1 MQRLRYGSGT
11 FGSRPDWRTY
21 QTGLKQGKLRRRKP
35 KSTVRRIAAAAVM
48 GGLLYGL
55 YALLPIRLDILQER
69 WSTPPQI
76 SDSGKGTS
84 RERAADSGPGVA
96 DSQAPPSGN
105 AATPLPSA
113 SGSPSASGMPPDPAP
128 EADAPPAP
136 GPSPEAETA
145 VARNDAE
152 NAYASDSEGGVEAST
167 PVIDKAVIQ
176 LLFDRRRFVNLSKRA
191 FDYDFDGRRYHIDTS
206 IDPRLQ
212 RHMITSLQPQHA
224 HSIGI
229 VVMEPETGRI
239 LAMVSHNRDNPNTN
253 ACTESLFPAASIFKI
268 VTAAAAV
275 EEYGLQPDSTV
286 TYVGA
291 KHTLYRSQIKRNN
304 QQNANRISLRDSFA
318 QSVNPVFGKL
328 GAQYLGK
335 QGLISHA
342 EAFGFN
348 QEIDFELPMAPSSV
362 SVSDEPYNWAEIASG
377 FNRSTML
384 SPLHGAIMA
393 SAVVANQGRL
403 IEPSLVDRITDSSG
417 RVIYRGQTK
426 TLNKALSP
434 ETSSAMQALMKET
447 VLTGTCRKSFE
458 GISRS
463 PILSRL
469 NIGGKSGSINSRS
482 TERRRFDWFVGYAE
496 EKQGNRKI
504 VLSIVVAHQNYI
516 GTKANMY
523 ARKAIE
529 KYFEDA
535 GPKI

>member
-1 MQRLRYGSGT
+1 
-11 FGSRPDWRTY
+11 
-21 QTGLKQGKLRRRKP
+21 
-35 KSTVRRIAAAAVM
+35 M

-55 YALLPIRLDILQER
+55 YALLPFRLDLLQER
-69 WSTPPQI
+69 WLTPPQI
-76 SDSGKGTS
+76 SDSGTGTS
-84 RERAADSGPGVA
+84 REGEAALGLGVSETRVSPSKNA
-96 DSQAPPSGN
+96 AASQSSPSGDPN
-105 AATPLPSA
+105 A
-113 SGSPSASGMPPDPAP
+113 SGSSPENPVPDPGAIVP
-128 EADAPPAP
+128 TIPQPT
-136 GPSPEAETA
+136 PEAEYVMAQNQT
-145 VARNDAE
+145 VDHDDFSG
-152 NAYASDSEGGVEAST
+152 SDGGT
-167 PVIDKAVIQ
+167 PVIDKAEIQ
-176 LLFDRRRFVNLSKRA
+176 LLFDRRRFVNLSHKA

-206 IDPRLQ
+206 IEPRLQ
-212 RHMITSLQPQHA
+212 RHMIASLQPEHA

-239 LAMVSHNRDNPNTN
+239 LTMVSHNRDNPNTN

-275 EEYGLQPDSTV
+275 EEYGLHPDSTV

-291 KHTLYRSQIKRNN
+291 KHTLYRSQLKRNN
-304 QQNANRISLRDSFA
+304 HRNANRISLRDSFA

-348 QEIDFELPMAPSSV
+348 QEIDFELPMAPSSF

-417 RVIYRGQTK
+417 RIIYRGQPK

-458 GISRS
+458 GISQS

-469 NIGGKSGSINSRS
+469 NIGGKSGSINSKS
-482 TERRRFDWFVGYAE
+482 VERRRFDWFVGYAE

-529 KYFEDA
+529 KYFEDV
-535 GPKI
+535 GPRI